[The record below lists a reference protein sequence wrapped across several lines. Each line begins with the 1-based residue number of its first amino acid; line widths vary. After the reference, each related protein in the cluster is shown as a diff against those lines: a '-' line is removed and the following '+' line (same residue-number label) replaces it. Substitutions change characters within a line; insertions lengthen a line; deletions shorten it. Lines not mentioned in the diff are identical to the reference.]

1 MTAKKIQQRL
11 FIQSGQA
18 SRIIIILAVVL
29 LLAGVLV
36 YFGIKYAKSGK
47 NPTSVNSQETTE
59 PSPPPVPKPVYE
71 VQMGDIKIILL
82 GAYDLGNALYDS
94 RSGYHQDVFTTDRFI
109 MVTVQ
114 AQNKGKVDTQANM
127 WSLGAMID
135 SEQRV
140 FNQIGDR
147 AAFFI
152 PLPDMC
158 GALLKPEFEPS
169 RCTKIFEVSKVS
181 KGLKVQ
187 VNGPME
193 KGKTDPVYIDLNI

>member
-1 MTAKKIQQRL
+1 MAKKIQQRL

-47 NPTSVNSQETTE
+47 NPTSTGGDQKTAESVT
-59 PSPPPVPKPVYE
+59 PLVPKPVYE
-71 VQMGDIKIILL
+71 VQMGDIKISLL
-82 GAYDLGNALYDS
+82 GAYNLGNSLYDS
-94 RSGYHQDVFTTDRFI
+94 RSGYHQDVFTTDRFV

-114 AQNKGKVDTQANM
+114 AQNKGKVDVAQGS

-140 FNQIGDR
+140 FNQIGDK
-147 AAFFI
+147 ASYFI
-152 PLPDMC
+152 PIPDMC

-187 VNGPME
+187 INGPME